1 MLSRASQD
9 GRTKSALPSQ
19 LLFVAELRKHGS
31 IILAREAMVNSIFG
45 GAAPGLSWNIDG
57 HFA

>member
-1 MLSRASQD
+1 MLSHPSQA
-9 GRTKSALPSQ
+9 GRTKRALPSQ

-45 GAAPGLSWNIDG
+45 GISADILRKEE
-57 HFA
+57 